1 MKILLDG
8 IIELLSSLFG
18 GLEELFDKD
27 HNTDATFEQASKL
40 ISKRNT
46 GFIIDGKRALDM
58 TTSTKNMAVIAGS
71 GKGKSQVHVLPL
83 LLRNKIEYSAIVNDN
98 SGELSR
104 SVPHLLSIGVMALMM
119 SLNRKGKVYINPVDG
134 CKGNIAEVR
143 KISKSLMGFASK
155 EQDFFSLSG
164 EDCLTLFIEHVVESE
179 DKIHANLAN
188 VYHLIL
194 AYQGEPK
201 TVERYMADKAN
212 EKIWQKFLALSGNS
226 EKTLKSITA
235 TALSA
240 LSWLGDNPV
249 LADLTSVTNISWEKF
264 RKSPH
269 ILFIQSSVSDAEFYA
284 PAVSLILQSFYRFAF
299 SHLPKKTDLPILN
312 ILDEF
317 STLIPGL
324 TNYSQIISNSRK
336 FNIPQCIVLQDESQL
351 SVYKELKSNIL
362 QNCHTICY
370 HGASDT
376 KAFELEKLLGTY
388 RYTDR
393 ETEQKLKRPLMTASE
408 IREMDGEVLVI
419 TNGKKPVKVKATP
432 AYKQRR
438 LVRNLNKELPE
449 DDQQI
454 ADYSVQYIDLKPY
467 RNTTPEDTNL

>member
-8 IIELLSSLFG
+8 LLELLSSLFT
-18 GLEELFDKD
+18 GLGEVFEKD
-27 HNTDATFEQASKL
+27 HNTDAEFGDASEL
-40 ISKRNT
+40 ISRRNT
-46 GFIIDGKRALDM
+46 GFIIDGKRSLDM

-71 GKGKSQVHVLPL
+71 GKGKSQVHVFPL
-83 LLRNKIEYSAIVNDN
+83 LLRQKIEYSAIVNDN
-98 SGELSR
+98 SGELSK
-104 SVPHLLSIGVMALMM
+104 SIPHLLSIGAMALMM
-119 SLNRKGKVYINPVDG
+119 NLNRKGKVYINLLDG

-143 KISKSLMGFASK
+143 KISKSLMGFASSK
-155 EQDFFSLSG
+155 KDFFSLSG

-179 DKIHANLAN
+179 DKVHANLAN

-201 TVERYMADKAN
+201 TVERYMADKAS
-212 EKIWQKFLALSGNS
+212 ESTWKKFLALSGNS

-249 LADLTSVTNISWEKF
+249 LADLTSVTNISWEDF
-264 RKSPH
+264 RKNPY

-299 SHLPKKTDLPILN
+299 SRLPEKTDLPILN
-312 ILDEF
+312 VLDEF

-324 TNYSQIISNSRK
+324 SNYSQIISNSRK
-336 FNIPQCIVLQDESQL
+336 FLTPQLIALQDESQL
-351 SVYKELKSNIL
+351 SPYKELKENIL
-362 QNCHTICY
+362 QNCHTICC
-370 HGASDT
+370 HGASDK

-388 RYTDR
+388 TYTDK
-393 ETEQKLKRPLMTASE
+393 ETKQKVKRPLMTASE
-408 IREMDGEVLVI
+408 IREMDGEALVI
-419 TNGKKPVKVKATP
+419 TNGKKPVKVKTTP

-438 LVRNLNKELPE
+438 LVKNLNKEVLE
-449 DDQQI
+449 DDEQV
-454 ADYSVQYIDLKPY
+454 ADYRIQYIDLSPY
-467 RNTTPEDTNL
+467 RETTENTNH